1 MSFIAQKDAEEEEIM
16 PTILNN
22 FFALKKDSS
31 YFIKIFLY
39 IHQEVTNSF
48 SHEIEK
54 NIPDFSKSI
63 IQNKKTIF

>member
-48 SHEIEK
+48 SHEIE
-54 NIPDFSKSI
+54 
-63 IQNKKTIF
+63 